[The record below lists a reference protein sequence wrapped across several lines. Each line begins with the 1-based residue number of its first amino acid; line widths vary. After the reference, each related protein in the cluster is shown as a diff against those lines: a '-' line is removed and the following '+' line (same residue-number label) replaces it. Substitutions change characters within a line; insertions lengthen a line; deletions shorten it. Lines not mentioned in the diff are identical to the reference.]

1 MVFAYFTPLNALY
14 AYYAI
19 SKVCARRFA
28 RDAKKR
34 FNKVMKIGP
43 RIRELRKAAKMTIL
57 ELATAIGS
65 DVGNISRLETGKQG
79 FTESTITKI
88 ADALGVEVADLFTD
102 KDVEEGETKRHSKWK
117 DSYIIECL
125 DISVSAGPGSINNQ
139 EFVEVIRSIEYTPEE
154 ARRLFGNRPASVV
167 KMINVRGDS
176 MSGTI
181 EPGDLIFVDV
191 SVNNFDGDG
200 IYAFLYD
207 DTAHVKR
214 LQKMK
219 SQLFV
224 LSDSD
229 RYRTWD
235 PIEREEMNRVLIY
248 GKVIGSVPQTYRRH
262 G

>member
-1 MVFAYFTPLNALY
+1 
-14 AYYAI
+14 
-19 SKVCARRFA
+19 
-28 RDAKKR
+28 
-34 FNKVMKIGP
+34 MKIGP
-43 RIRELRKAAKMTIL
+43 RIRNLRKAAKMTIL

-79 FTESTITKI
+79 YTEATITKI
-88 ADALGVEVADLFTD
+88 AEALGVEVADLFTD
-102 KDVEEGETKRHSKWK
+102 KDIEGKGKIRHSRWN
-117 DSYIIECL
+117 DSYVIECL
-125 DISVSAGPGSINNQ
+125 DVSVSAGPGAINNQ
-139 EFVEVIRSIEYTPEE
+139 EFVEVIRSIEYSPEE
-154 ARRLFGNRPASVV
+154 ARRLFGNRPAANV

-191 SVNNFDGDG
+191 SVQYFDGDG

-219 SQLFV
+219 SQLLV

-235 PIEREEMNRVLIY
+235 PIENEEMNRMLIY
-248 GKVIGSVPQTYRRH
+248 GKVIGSVPQSYRRH